1 MTIAEKIGALSH
13 AIETM
18 QRAAD
23 KGGMEGFAALGTV
36 KALTAMRDDLV
47 AEMNRPAIKQE
58 GKAG

>member
-18 QRAAD
+18 QRVAD

-47 AEMNRPAIKQE
+47 AELNRPVNKE
-58 GKAG
+58 GLSR